1 MNYVKLSND
10 KVFPL
15 LTFAV
20 SEQNMRGV
28 LELHILVSNN
38 YPYMQLYRSHRMKMC
53 NLQGGCPRMRCF
65 VVQQVKRP

>member
-38 YPYMQLYRSHRMKMC
+38 YP
-53 NLQGGCPRMRCF
+53 
-65 VVQQVKRP
+65 